1 VAIHTGPMGLTDI
14 EPPIFPI
21 HLPGCLHTTGCHP
34 MGLSTERAGVA
45 SRGVEA
51 AAGSSVEGEGF
62 VAGNKK
68 KAVA

>member
-1 VAIHTGPMGLTDI
+1 MAIHTGPIGLMDI
-14 EPPIFPI
+14 EPPIFLI

-34 MGLSTERAGVA
+34 TALSTERAGVA

-51 AAGSSVEGEGF
+51 AAGSSVEGEGS
-62 VAGNKK
+62 VAGDKK